1 MVIERQGKTRN
12 HEQKKPKIRV
22 SKIKQTNKQ
31 GFLALWGPHSCAC
44 KKCRDLRTCLFYF
57 LHLIEIKKT
66 NGKKADL
73 FSDQKGLKFGLKVK
87 QRRYEKTQ
95 FKENVGTSLEVQ
107 GILRQMQGIQVR
119 SLMWEDHTCHRATK
133 PMCHN
138 Y

>member
-1 MVIERQGKTRN
+1 MPLNLLAVIAQICLLQRRSCWNVLICKRVRHLTWLTGWYRKCIAREREKRHPPHMVIERSGKTRN

-57 LHLIEIKKT
+57 LYLIEIKKT

-73 FSDQKGLKFGLKVK
+73 FSD
-87 QRRYEKTQ
+87 
-95 FKENVGTSLEVQ
+95 
-107 GILRQMQGIQVR
+107 
-119 SLMWEDHTCHRATK
+119 
-133 PMCHN
+133 
-138 Y
+138 